1 MQNTPALRSRLLIGA
16 VAAGIA
22 FGFAAPEWT
31 PRLKPVADGFVT
43 LLGWLAG
50 PLLFCMLAASAARL
64 REGPRL
70 GRAGLLALP
79 YFALT
84 ALASL
89 ALGMLVAW
97 VLEPGAGLELAAP
110 VPAGAAQ
117 RPAVDRAFVAP
128 ALPALHLNV
137 LLLLCALPCGLLA
150 QTAPGARAAIEHARR
165 LLLRAVELL
174 LALSPLAAFCAMS
187 HVVGQYGLRAL
198 LPLLAFVVA
207 VNLASILFVVFGLG
221 TALRLAGVALGR
233 LLRYLRRE
241 LLLVFVTGSSLA
253 GLAPLAR
260 RLEQLGCPAP
270 LTGLVLPLSYSLNL
284 AGTYVYLG
292 AGIVFLAQAARV
304 ALGWPDLLAIAGV
317 ALVTSRTAASVA
329 GSGFATLAATLAVLQ
344 IVPAESVAL
353 LLGIDRTMK
362 CRLLT
367 NVFGHGVACIVL
379 AAGCRGLDRATL
391 ERELEYPR

>member
-97 VLEPGAGLELAAP
+97 VLEPGAGLELAA
-110 VPAGAAQ
+110 Q

-165 LLLRAVELL
+165 HLLRAVELL

-221 TALRLAGVALGR
+221 TALRLAGVALGG

-284 AGTYVYLG
+284 TGTYVYLG
-292 AGIVFLAQAARV
+292 TGIVFLAQAARV
-304 ALGWPDLLAIAGV
+304 ALSWPDLLAIAGV

-391 ERELEYPR
+391 ERELG

>member
-97 VLEPGAGLELAAP
+97 VLEPGAGLELA
-110 VPAGAAQ
+110 VQ

-165 LLLRAVELL
+165 HLLRAVELL

-221 TALRLAGVALGR
+221 TALRVAGVALGG

-292 AGIVFLAQAARV
+292 TGIVFLAQAARV

-379 AAGCRGLDRATL
+379 AAGSRGLDRATL
-391 ERELEYPR
+391 ERELG

>member
-1 MQNTPALRSRLLIGA
+1 MENTAALRSRLLIGA

-22 FGFAAPEWT
+22 LGFAASEWT

-79 YFALT
+79 YFALM

-97 VLEPGAGLELAAP
+97 VLEPGTGLELASP
-110 VPAGAAQ
+110 VAGAVQ
-117 RPAVDRAFVAP
+117 RPTVGRAFVAP

-150 QTAPGARAAIEHARR
+150 GATTAPGARAAIEHARR
-165 LLLRAVELL
+165 HLLRAVELL

-221 TALRLAGVALGR
+221 TALRLAGVALGG

-292 AGIVFLAQAARV
+292 TGIVFLAQAARV
-304 ALGWPDLLAIAGV
+304 ALSWPDLLAIAGV

-379 AAGCRGLDRATL
+379 AAGSRGLDRATL
-391 ERELEYPR
+391 ERELG